1 MQLLASLGYQSV
13 NGFVTA
19 SCLVVHVQVAQIS
32 ADSRISAAF
41 RNLPDFRSNIAYSR
55 RPICISSYYYYSI
68 SLSVPVSGA
77 DQRDVGEVSFIP
89 ALVAGKDGDAQ
100 DFGVCANEKVWQAVL
115 ARVKISRASAS
126 MDCPWLAACM
136 RSFCFTGSSK
146 LRMVKVVLTV

>member
-100 DFGVCANEKVWQAVL
+100 DFGVGANEKVWQAVL